1 MAGWLNELVRLVH
14 RQFMDF
20 SLGKLF
26 PFRTWTKRFRAV
38 SDERECRKQ
47 INMKTRTRKQ
57 KAATMRPKTF
67 PFFVRK
73 LEYKHLFRTLP
84 YSWRESKEPLDGARN
99 FSFFSWPRFETNQ
112 QSFFHL
118 FQSRKKNKAQN
129 MLQQPK
135 PSQTFAEEYEPA
147 TRFRLSLHLRRS

>member
-99 FSFFSWPRFETNQ
+99 FSFFPGPDSKRTSKASSICFNLE
-112 QSFFHL
+112 
-118 FQSRKKNKAQN
+118 KK
-129 MLQQPK
+129 
-135 PSQTFAEEYEPA
+135 
-147 TRFRLSLHLRRS
+147 